1 MRTRSQ
7 SWSQR
12 LWNARTLAV
21 LGALSVFAVGSGL
34 ISLSLRNRSI
44 DADLA
49 RLDVESRSLET
60 RNVELVELLKRFE
73 TSGFLER
80 EARLKLNLQKPGET
94 VVVVERTATVTSS
107 TARVAPIRTRSSNA
121 ERWWLYFFDP
131 ETLSTST

>member
-1 MRTRSQ
+1 MRTRPQ
-7 SWSQR
+7 SWTQR

-34 ISLSLRNRSI
+34 ISLSVRNRSI

-49 RLDVESRSLET
+49 RLDAEARSLET

-94 VVVVERTATVTSS
+94 VVVVERTAASASS
-107 TARVAPIRTRSSNA
+107 TARVTPVRTRRSNA

-131 ETLSTST
+131 EVLRTST

>member
-1 MRTRSQ
+1 MRTKN
-7 SWSQR
+7 WTQR

-21 LGALSVFAVGSGL
+21 LGAFSVFAVGSGL

-49 RLDVESRSLET
+49 RLDAEARTLET

-94 VVVVERTATVTSS
+94 VVVVERAAAAGTS
-107 TARVAPIRTRSSNA
+107 TARAVPFRIHRSNA

-131 ETLSTST
+131 EALHTST

>member
-7 SWSQR
+7 SWTQR

>member
-7 SWSQR
+7 GWKQW

>member
-1 MRTRSQ
+1 MRTRTQ
-7 SWSQR
+7 SWVQR

-34 ISLSLRNRSI
+34 ISMSLRNRSI

-49 RLDVESRSLET
+49 RLGDEARTLET
-60 RNVELVELLKRFE
+60 RNVEIVELLKRFE

-94 VVVVERTATVTSS
+94 VVVVERSVAAASS
-107 TARVAPIRTRSSNA
+107 TARVVPVRERYSNV

-131 ETLSTST
+131 ETLRIST

>member
-1 MRTRSQ
+1 MRTQ
-7 SWSQR
+7 SWTQR

-34 ISLSLRNRSI
+34 ISLSLRHRSI
-44 DADLA
+44 DADVA
-49 RLDVESRSLET
+49 RLDAEARSLET

-94 VVVVERTATVTSS
+94 VVVVERTATAATA
-107 TARVAPIRTRSSNA
+107 TARTVPHRVRRSNA

-131 ETLSTST
+131 EALRTST